1 MENDIYKIY
10 KLIKQRSTRNPTN
23 DKYVKMTSIANKLF
37 ERGIEEEELYEI
49 ADQLYEIEKNL
60 YVRTL
65 FSKRIIDAL
74 DSGEYSLDR
83 PYQIRHR
90 YEDQGPGWVYIASH
104 SSKKR
109 QLKIG
114 ATTQLPEKRMDLYYH
129 RYGYYPS
136 IEYDLFCDKPFDLEH
151 DVKKQISDKLY
162 CGCTDGDSNEWYEI
176 SFEELKRR
184 IISTDEKRSLQQ

>member
-1 MENDIYKIY
+1 MKTDIYKIY
-10 KLIKQRSTRNPTN
+10 KSIKLRSSRNPGN
-23 DKYVKMTSIANKLF
+23 HHYEEMTSLARNLF
-37 ERGIEEEELYEI
+37 EGNLKEEELYRI
-49 ADQLYEIEKNL
+49 AGQLYEIEKNL

-90 YEDQGPGWVYIASH
+90 YENNRFGWVYIASH
-104 SSKKR
+104 ESKEG

-114 ATTQLPEKRMDLYYH
+114 ATTEITKRMYHYNH
-129 RYGYYPS
+129 RYGYFPS
-136 IEYDLFCDKPFDLEH
+136 IEFQLFCEDPFKLEH
-151 DVKKQISDKLY
+151 DVKNQISDKLY

-176 SFEELKRR
+176 SLEELEQR
-184 IISTDEKRSLQQ
+184 IISTDEKRSL

>member
-1 MENDIYKIY
+1 MDNDIYKIY

-23 DKYVKMTSIANKLF
+23 EKYVKMTSIANKLF
-37 ERGIEEEELYEI
+37 DRGMEEDELYEI
-49 ADQLYEIEKNL
+49 ADQLYKIEKNL

-90 YEDQGPGWVYIASH
+90 YENNRFGWVYIASH
-104 SSKKR
+104 ESKEG

-114 ATTQLPEKRMDLYYH
+114 ATTEITKRMYHYNH
-129 RYGYYPS
+129 RYGYFPS
-136 IEYDLFCDKPFDLEH
+136 IEFQLFCEDPFKLEH
-151 DVKKQISDKLY
+151 DVKNKISDKLY

-176 SFEELKRR
+176 SLEELEQR
-184 IISTDEKRSLQQ
+184 IISTDERRSL